1 MENEKT
7 TNHELT
13 LNFQTAEDLN
23 KFLDHINILA
33 NIQKMPSFEIGEIVP
48 RCEHGVNINL
58 DICWTFQKKIT
69 LATVPDCG
77 DPDCDDRH

>member
-23 KFLDHINILA
+23 KFLYHINILA
-33 NIQKMPSFEIGEIVP
+33 NTPIIPSFE
-48 RCEHGVNINL
+48 
-58 DICWTFQKKIT
+58 
-69 LATVPDCG
+69 LATVPGCG
-77 DPDCDDRH
+77 NPYCDDRH